1 MLAKV
6 RSCVLHGI
14 DAKEV
19 TVEVDVSFQ
28 GLPSFSIVGL
38 PDTAVRESIQRV
50 KKALANSGFKFPDHR
65 ITVNLAP
72 AGMKK
77 EGPSFDLPI
86 ALGILAATEQIDGNN
101 LHDIFACGELSLDGN
116 VRPLNGVLS
125 RVSYMKDKGIKK
137 CLLPFENSREAYLV
151 KDMAIWPVNNLQ
163 EAIGVLSGKINTEI
177 PYIDFGKTYKPD
189 FHYDI
194 DFSDVKGHAHIK
206 RGLEIAAAG
215 SHNVL
220 MIGPPGSGKT
230 MLAKRIETILPE
242 MNFDEALE
250 STKIYSVV
258 GDISNKEFLIQ
269 KRPFRSPH
277 HTISYSGLIGRSK
290 PPAPGEITLAHNGV
304 LFLDEFTEFHRDIL
318 AMLRQPMEDGVVHI
332 SRSSGSVSYPS
343 RFMLIAAMNPCLC
356 GYFGH
361 PKKECHC
368 TTPMIQRYI
377 SKISGPLL
385 DRIDMHLE
393 VPPLDYKELS
403 SDQRPEASK
412 EIKKRVSKAR
422 SLQEKRYK
430 SKHYK
435 LNALLTTREIQ
446 KCCGLDN
453 EAKELLK
460 LAMAELNLSGRAY
473 DKILKISRTIADLA
487 GISEIN
493 AAHIAEAIGYRS
505 LDRQRMW
512 LSL

>member
-6 RSCVLHGI
+6 KSSVLHGI

-19 TVEVDVSFQ
+19 TVEVDVTFQ

-38 PDTAVRESIQRV
+38 PDMAVRESIQRV
-50 KKALANSGFKFPDHR
+50 KKAVTNSGFKFPDHR

-72 AGMKK
+72 AGIKK

-86 ALGILAATEQIDGNN
+86 AIGILAATEQIDGNN
-101 LHDIFACGELSLDGN
+101 LRDIFACGELSLDGN

-125 RVSYMKDKGIKK
+125 RVSYLKNRGIAKF
-137 CLLPFENSREAYLV
+137 LLPSENSLEAYLV
-151 KDMAIWPVNNLQ
+151 NDAAICPVNNLR
-163 EAIGVLSGKINTEI
+163 EAVDVLSGKINIEK
-177 PYIDFGKTYKPD
+177 PDIDFGKIFKSG
-189 FHYDI
+189 FHYDA

-215 SHNVL
+215 GHNVL

-242 MNFDEALE
+242 MSFEE
-250 STKIYSVV
+250 SIENTKIYSVV
-258 GDISNKEFLIQ
+258 GNVSNKEFLIR

-277 HTISYSGLIGRSK
+277 HSISYSGLIGRGK

-304 LFLDEFTEFHRDIL
+304 LFLDEFPEFHRDIL

-332 SRSSGSVSYPS
+332 SRSSGCVIYPS

-368 TTPMIQRYI
+368 TVPMIQRYI

-385 DRIDMHLE
+385 DRIDIHLE
-393 VPPLDYKELS
+393 VPPLNYKQLS
-403 SDQRPEASK
+403 ENKVAETSRD
-412 EIKKRVSKAR
+412 IKKRVVRAR
-422 SLQEKRYK
+422 GIQNKRYK
-430 SKHYK
+430 NKIQRV
-435 LNALLTTREIQ
+435 NALLTPREMQ
-446 KCCGLDN
+446 KHCTLTN
-453 EAKELLK
+453 EARELLK
-460 LAMAELNLSGRAY
+460 LAIAELNLSGRAY
-473 DKILKISRTIADLA
+473 DKVLKISRTIADLA
-487 GISEIN
+487 GETEIN
-493 AAHIAEAIGYRS
+493 ATHLAEAIGYRS
-505 LDRQRMW
+505 LDRRMW